1 MAERGAYTLAEIQSQ
16 PDVWADTIA
25 AFGGQVEALERFW
38 REGSYDEVIFTGCGS
53 TYYLSLFAAALFRRL
68 IGVPAR
74 AVPGSELL
82 LFSDQVLLPKRNP
95 LLITISRSGET
106 TETVE
111 AARLFRRATGN
122 PVAVVTCYPNSTLA
136 LEGDLVLVAESAQ
149 EESVAQTRSFSSMTV
164 LVEAMAATLAD
175 VAERDRLVGLVP
187 ASRHLFEHF
196 AGLAQQLGE
205 DKRLDQFFFL
215 GSGLHYGL
223 ACEAMLKMK
232 EMSLSHSE
240 AFHVLEFRHGP
251 MSMVT
256 DSTLVVGLLSPEA
269 LEQELA
275 VLRQM
280 RGMGAQVLAFAEH
293 AADVTGIEG
302 VHVVGFESGLPDWAR
317 TVLVLPVLQ
326 LLAYHRA
333 MTNGQNP
340 DRPAKLSAVIVLK

>member
-16 PDVWADTIA
+16 PDVWADTLK
-25 AFGGQVEALERFW
+25 AFAGQVEALGSFW
-38 REGSYDEVIFTGCGS
+38 RDGHYDDVIFTGCGS

-68 IGVPAR
+68 LGISAR

-82 LFSDQVLLPKRNP
+82 LFSDQVLLPGRNP
-95 LLITISRSGET
+95 LLMTVSRSGET

-111 AARLFRRATGN
+111 SARLFRRLTGN
-122 PVAVVTCYPNSTLA
+122 AVAVVTCYPDSTLA
-136 LEGDLVLVAESAQ
+136 VEGDFVLAAPTAQ
-149 EESVAQTRSFSSMTV
+149 EESVAQTRSYSSMA
-164 LVEAMAATLAD
+164 LIVEAMAAELAD
-175 VAERDRLVGLVP
+175 LAERERLVGVS
-187 ASRHLFEHF
+187 AAARHLF
-196 AGLAQQLGE
+196 ARGGDLARQLGE
-205 DKRLDQFFFL
+205 DRRIDQFFFL
-215 GSGLHYGL
+215 GSGLHYGM

-256 DSTLVVGLLSPEA
+256 DSTLVVGLLSDSA

-280 RGMGAQVLAFAEH
+280 RAMGAQVLALTEH
-293 AADVTGIEG
+293 AADVTGIDG
-302 VHVVGFESGLPDWAR
+302 AQVVGFESGVPEWGRPILYLPI
-317 TVLVLPVLQ
+317 LQ
-326 LLAYHRA
+326 SLAYHRA

-340 DRPAKLSAVIVLK
+340 DRPARLSAVIVLK